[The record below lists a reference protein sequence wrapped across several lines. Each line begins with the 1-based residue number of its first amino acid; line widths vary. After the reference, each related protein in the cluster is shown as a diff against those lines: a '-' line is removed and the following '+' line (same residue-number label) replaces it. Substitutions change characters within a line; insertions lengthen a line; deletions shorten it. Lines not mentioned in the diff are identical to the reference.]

1 MKVNYVD
8 TSKLDV
14 CKQLEDSYP
23 TILNDYQTFQ
33 FNFIRNNSFDKNF
46 KLFKYAHEAGVEMA
60 RKSYVGEK
68 WKNSKFKF
76 YKKSHSWYAMQA
88 SNYKNDIW
96 EGVLLSSRGKNGEL
110 INTPVGDEYF
120 SNTID
125 ALRETDVT
133 SILIGRLPSGRAV
146 PPHRGDKR
154 ICRIHLGLIVPD
166 GDVSFTCR
174 GEDRKWETGKCLA
187 FNDFYE
193 HSARNNTEY
202 DRVNLIVDTLR

>member
-1 MKVNYVD
+1 MA
-8 TSKLDV
+8 SPKL
-14 CKQLEDSYP
+14 
-23 TILNDYQTFQ
+23 TIAELLATP
-33 FNFIRNNSFDKNF
+33 
-46 KLFKYAHEAGVEMA
+46 
-60 RKSYVGEK
+60 
-68 WKNSKFKF
+68 
-76 YKKSHSWYAMQA
+76 
-88 SNYKNDIW
+88 
-96 EGVLLSSRGKNGEL
+96 LSSSDAAFSTNSRNRHSQLVEL

-120 SNTID
+120 SSTID

-166 GDVSFTCR
+166 GDVAFTCR
-174 GEDRKWETGKCLA
+174 GEDRKWEKGKCLA